1 VAIFEIGTHV
11 SYKGRLYVVVG
22 FTPIGVTPRLLELE
36 DVQSG
41 RIREVEPSDPDLAS
55 NRWIVRI
62 ATKTTRS
69 SEEAGRAPA
78 TTAQPR
84 PPVASVRRI

>member
-11 SYKGRLYVVVG
+11 SYKGRLYVVAG

-41 RIREVEPSDPDLAS
+41 RIREVEPSDPALAVEP
-55 NRWIVRI
+55 WD
-62 ATKTTRS
+62 
-69 SEEAGRAPA
+69 RAHRDEND
-78 TTAQPR
+78 TLL
-84 PPVASVRRI
+84 

>member
-1 VAIFEIGTHV
+1 MAIFEIGTHV

-41 RIREVEPSDPDLAS
+41 RTREVEPSDPDLA
-55 NRWIVRI
+55 V
-62 ATKTTRS
+62 
-69 SEEAGRAPA
+69 EPLDRAHRDEND
-78 TTAQPR
+78 TLL
-84 PPVASVRRI
+84 

>member
-1 VAIFEIGTHV
+1 MAIFEIGTHV

-41 RIREVEPSDPDLAS
+41 RIRELESSDPDL
-55 NRWIVRI
+55 VL
-62 ATKTTRS
+62 
-69 SEEAGRAPA
+69 EPDDRA
-78 TTAQPR
+78 QM
-84 PPVASVRRI
+84 RREGHRDENDTLL

>member
-41 RIREVEPSDPDLAS
+41 RTREVEPSDPDLA
-55 NRWIVRI
+55 V
-62 ATKTTRS
+62 
-69 SEEAGRAPA
+69 EPLDRAHRDEND
-78 TTAQPR
+78 TLL
-84 PPVASVRRI
+84 